1 MSHPTDTP
9 DPSGPTD
16 PTGERRAT
24 AAAAPAATEQVDVV
38 VLGGGPAGLQA
49 ALTLGRSHRRVLVVD
64 GGRYRNDPA
73 GHLHNFLTRDGTP
86 PAELR
91 AIARAELAAYATVEV
106 REARA
111 SAVEAAGDDL
121 ADGFVVT
128 LEATGERAGAGQR
141 VRARRVLLA
150 TGLRDVLPAVA
161 GLEELWGDRAAH
173 CPYCHGHEL
182 SGRAVALL
190 GSHDHLP
197 RIAVLLE
204 RTASRLVVLTD
215 GASLPEET
223 AAALAGLGVAVR
235 SEPVAA
241 LHRTGDG
248 VRAELAS
255 GPDEEVGGIFV
266 APVLEQAAPFAAQ
279 LGLEVLAS
287 GGVRVDAMGRTSRP
301 GVFAAGDLAHV
312 AELPMAPA
320 SVLVSAAAGQ
330 LAAAAADADLVAER
344 LAGLTRRVAAPA

>member
-1 MSHPTDTP
+1 M
-9 DPSGPTD
+9 
-16 PTGERRAT
+16 
-24 AAAAPAATEQVDVV
+24 
-38 VLGGGPAGLQA
+38 
-49 ALTLGRSHRRVLVVD
+49 
-64 GGRYRNDPA
+64 
-73 GHLHNFLTRDGTP
+73 
-86 PAELR
+86 
-91 AIARAELAAYATVEV
+91 
-106 REARA
+106 
-111 SAVEAAGDDL
+111 
-121 ADGFVVT
+121 
-128 LEATGERAGAGQR
+128 
-141 VRARRVLLA
+141 
-150 TGLRDVLPAVA
+150 
-161 GLEELWGDRAAH
+161 
-173 CPYCHGHEL
+173 
-182 SGRAVALL
+182 ALL

-235 SEPVAA
+235 SEPVTA

-330 LAAAAADADLVAER
+330 LAAAPADADLVAER

>member
-9 DPSGPTD
+9 DPSGPT
-16 PTGERRAT
+16 GERRAT
-24 AAAAPAATEQVDVV
+24 AADAPSATEQVDVV

-49 ALTLGRSHRRVLVVD
+49 ALTLGRSHRRVVVVD

-91 AIARAELAAYATVEV
+91 AIARVELAAYATVEV

-128 LEATGERAGAGQR
+128 LEAAGERAGAGQR

-182 SGRAVALL
+182 SGQAVALL

-235 SEPVAA
+235 SEPVTA
-241 LHRTGDG
+241 LHRSGDG

-266 APVLEQAAPFAAQ
+266 APVLEQAAPFAGQ